1 MGGGGS
7 KDQEKVGA
15 IWSEKLG
22 TLQPLKV
29 SPHDWKVA
37 LSNSKFERTVK
48 MPDGVYQ
55 TEHFEPV
62 KSLLRPE
69 REPPAQLA
77 EITWEGE
84 PPDEDGEDASG

>member
-69 REPPAQLA
+69 RERD
-77 EITWEGE
+77 ITVTLKHLIMMGIL
-84 PPDEDGEDASG
+84 DM